1 MIQDGRGFRK
11 DHESFAKALEFYH
24 DLIILSRQILPQIQC
39 KIKLCIMDVQV
50 VLDFKPLENLQQ
62 GSSTRI
68 S

>member
-1 MIQDGRGFRK
+1 MEQ
-11 DHESFAKALEFYH
+11 ESFAKALEFSH